1 MAFLVTLSMNAGRD
15 VSKSTSHF
23 VGSPAFLLKN
33 MPGTVFSAYT
43 SR

>member
-1 MAFLVTLSMNAGRD
+1 MALRVTLSANAGRV

-33 MPGTVFSAYT
+33 IPGMVFSAVT